1 MTLLLEMGMGV
12 GLLAGAWLARAG
24 RIRTHAACQAVI
36 VILNLTLIILT
47 MLPSFHRQVLP
58 KLPGR
63 IARPYFALA
72 TTHATLGG
80 VAELMGLYILLA
92 AGTKLL
98 PERFRITR
106 FKLWMSSLLLLWW
119 IVLFLGMATYARWY
133 ADLR

>member
-1 MTLLLEMGMGV
+1 M
-12 GLLAGAWLARAG
+12 
-24 RIRTHAACQAVI
+24 
-36 VILNLTLIILT
+36 VILNLSLIILT

-72 TTHATLGG
+72 TAHAALGS
-80 VAELMGLYILLA
+80 VAELTGLYILLA

-98 PERFRITR
+98 PEKFRITR
-106 FKLWMSSLLLLWW
+106 FKLWMRSLLLLWW